1 MQLEVMPK
9 SCGGDTSIS
18 RVENAVR
25 EESQGSVIRTKF
37 KYCGTGLCFTTLEV
51 QFCEKQNPLQ
61 SC

>member
-37 KYCGTGLCFTTLEV
+37 KYVLRHRTMFYNLA
-51 QFCEKQNPLQ
+51 
-61 SC
+61 SSIS